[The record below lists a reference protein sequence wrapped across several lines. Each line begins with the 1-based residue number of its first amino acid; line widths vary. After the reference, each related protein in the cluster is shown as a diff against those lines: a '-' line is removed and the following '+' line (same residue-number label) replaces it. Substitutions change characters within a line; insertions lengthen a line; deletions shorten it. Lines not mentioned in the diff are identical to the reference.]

1 MITLKVN
8 NKKHQ
13 LEVEPHETLVDVLQK
28 RMGLMGVRMSCGQ
41 GECGACTILL
51 NGKPALACMMLA
63 YQAEGKE
70 ILTIEGLGTYDDL
83 HPIQEAFIEEYGFQ
97 CGFCTPGVI
106 LSTKSLLETKTDSTP
121 SEIAM
126 SLSGHICRCGAYPK
140 IIKSVQKA
148 AEKMENHHDAK

>member
-1 MITLKVN
+1 MITLMVN
-8 NKKHQ
+8 DKEYQ
-13 LEVEPHETLVDVLQK
+13 FEIEPHETLVDVLQK
-28 RMGLMGVRMSCGQ
+28 RLGLMGVRMSCGQ

-51 NGKPALACMMLA
+51 DNKPALACMMLA

-70 ILTIEGLGTYDDL
+70 ILTIEGLGSYDDL
-83 HPIQEAFIEEYGFQ
+83 HPIQESFIEEHGFQ

-106 LSTKSLLETKTDSTP
+106 MSTKSLLETKPESNA

-140 IIKSVQKA
+140 IIKSVQNA
-148 AEKMENHHDAK
+148 AKKLETTHGK

>member
-1 MITLKVN
+1 MITLNVN
-8 NKKHQ
+8 GQEHQ

-28 RMGLMGVRMSCGQ
+28 KMGLMGVRMSCGQ

-51 NGKPALACMMLA
+51 NGKPALACIILA
-63 YQAEGKE
+63 VQAEGKE

-83 HPIQEAFIEEYGFQ
+83 HPIQESFIEEHGFQ

-106 LSTKSLLETKTDSTP
+106 LTSKYLLDSNSNPNT
-121 SEIAM
+121 EAIAT

-148 AEKMENHHDAK
+148 AEKLENSREKK